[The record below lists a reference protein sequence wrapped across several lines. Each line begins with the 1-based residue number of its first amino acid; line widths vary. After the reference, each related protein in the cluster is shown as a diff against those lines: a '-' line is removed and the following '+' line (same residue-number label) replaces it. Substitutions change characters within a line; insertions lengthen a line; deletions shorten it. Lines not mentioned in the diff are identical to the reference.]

1 MEFLAASLRD
11 QIALLDLAHDSIII
25 RDMISTILFWNRGA
39 EQTYGWSKAEALGK
53 VSHAL
58 LETEFSKPLEQIETE
73 LLRDGCWEGELVH
86 RKRDGTRIVVT
97 SRWALQR
104 DAQGTPAGILEINR
118 EITER
123 ERAEMKFRGL
133 LEAAPDAMVIVGR
146 EGRILLVNAQTEKLF
161 GYTREELLGQSVEI
175 LVPERFRGAHLRH
188 RTGYFSD
195 PRTRSMGAGLELY
208 GRRKDGSEF
217 PVEISLSPLETEEGV
232 LVSSAI
238 RDITARK
245 RAETKFRGLLEAAP
259 DAMVIVGREGRILL
273 VNGQTEKLFGYTRE
287 ELLGQSVEILVPER
301 FRGAHPGHRTGYFT
315 DPRPRSM
322 GAGLELN
329 GRRKDGSEFPVEIC
343 LSPLET
349 EEGIL
354 VSSAIRDMTE
364 RKRSEDE
371 YRKIQERFRGI
382 YECSKDAMAY
392 TALDGRLLDANDA
405 FLALTGY
412 SREELLDGEKYRDI
426 NPVQYG
432 DPEPYIIEQVL
443 KTGKPAEYEK
453 EYVRKDGSRVPV
465 LLTVFLVRGANGGP
479 AGLAAVIKDI
489 TERKRAEQEIKEL
502 NEDLSRRA
510 AELETLNKEL
520 EAFTYSVAHD
530 LRAPL
535 RHIDGFSKILLE
547 DFGSQLDPLAQ
558 KHLQRIHESTR
569 HMGHLVDDLL
579 NLARVGR
586 QPVQLQITGLNA
598 LVEEVLGDLETETR
612 GRQIDWQI
620 GRLPFVECDP
630 GLMKQVLA
638 NLLSNAI
645 KYTRPRELAVIQVGQ
660 REVDGQ
666 PVIFIRDN
674 GVGFN
679 MKYADKLFGVFQRL
693 HRKED
698 FEGTGVGLA
707 TILRSIQKHGGRV
720 WAEAELDKGAT
731 FFFTLGAPK
740 DTRTDTALTEGSAA
754 WKGATAR

>member
-11 QIALLDLAHDSIII
+11 QIALLDLAHDSIIV

-161 GYTREELLGQSVEI
+161 GYAREELLGQSVEI
-175 LVPERFRGAHLRH
+175 LVPERFRGAHPGH

-238 RDITARK
+238 RDMTARK
-245 RAETKFRGLLEAAP
+245 RGEA
-259 DAMVIVGREGRILL
+259 
-273 VNGQTEKLFGYTRE
+273 
-287 ELLGQSVEILVPER
+287 
-301 FRGAHPGHRTGYFT
+301 
-315 DPRPRSM
+315 
-322 GAGLELN
+322 
-329 GRRKDGSEFPVEIC
+329 
-343 LSPLET
+343 
-349 EEGIL
+349 
-354 VSSAIRDMTE
+354 
-364 RKRSEDE
+364 E
-371 YRKIQERFRGI
+371 YRKMQEPFRGM
-382 YECSKDAMAY
+382 YQSVDDAMPNL
-392 TALDGRLLDANDA
+392 ALDGRLLDVNDA

-412 SREELLDGEKYRDI
+412 SREELLDGEKYQDI
-426 NPVQYG
+426 TPVEYS
-432 DPEPYIIEQVL
+432 DREAYTIEQIL
-443 KTGKPAEYEK
+443 KTGDPAEYEK
-453 EYVRKDGSRVPV
+453 EYVRKGGSRVPV
-465 LLTVFLVRGANGGP
+465 LLTTFVVRGANGGP
-479 AGLAAVIKDI
+479 AGLAAIIKDI

-502 NEDLSRRA
+502 NEDLRRRA
-510 AELETLNKEL
+510 AEQEALNKEL
-520 EAFTYSVAHD
+520 EAFTYSVSHD

-620 GRLPFVECDP
+620 DRKSTRLNSSHLVI
-630 GLMKQVLA
+630 
-638 NLLSNAI
+638 S
-645 KYTRPRELAVIQVGQ
+645 YAVFCLKKKKTKDS
-660 REVDGQ
+660 R
-666 PVIFIRDN
+666 R
-674 GVGFN
+674 
-679 MKYADKLFGVFQRL
+679 YR
-693 HRKED
+693 R
-698 FEGTGVGLA
+698 TG
-707 TILRSIQKHGGRV
+707 
-720 WAEAELDKGAT
+720 
-731 FFFTLGAPK
+731 
-740 DTRTDTALTEGSAA
+740 
-754 WKGATAR
+754 

>member
-104 DAQGTPAGILEINR
+104 DAQGAPAGILEINR

-123 ERAEMKFRGL
+123 ERAEMKFRGLLEAAPDAMVILGREGRILLVNAQTEKLFGYAREELLGQSVEILVPERFRGAHPGHRTGYFTDPRTRSMGAGLELNGRRKDGSEFPVEISLSPLETEEGVLVSSAIRDITARKSAETKFRGL

-175 LVPERFRGAHLRH
+175 LVPERFRGAH
-188 RTGYFSD
+188 
-195 PRTRSMGAGLELY
+195 
-208 GRRKDGSEF
+208 
-217 PVEISLSPLETEEGV
+217 
-232 LVSSAI
+232 
-238 RDITARK
+238 
-245 RAETKFRGLLEAAP
+245 
-259 DAMVIVGREGRILL
+259 
-273 VNGQTEKLFGYTRE
+273 
-287 ELLGQSVEILVPER
+287 
-301 FRGAHPGHRTGYFT
+301 PGHRTGYFS

-558 KHLQRIHESTR
+558 KHLQRINESTR

-586 QPVQLQITGLNA
+586 QPVQLQITGLNG
-598 LVEEVLGDLETETR
+598 LVEEVLGDLET
-612 GRQIDWQI
+612 
-620 GRLPFVECDP
+620 
-630 GLMKQVLA
+630 
-638 NLLSNAI
+638 
-645 KYTRPRELAVIQVGQ
+645 
-660 REVDGQ
+660 
-666 PVIFIRDN
+666 
-674 GVGFN
+674 
-679 MKYADKLFGVFQRL
+679 
-693 HRKED
+693 
-698 FEGTGVGLA
+698 
-707 TILRSIQKHGGRV
+707 
-720 WAEAELDKGAT
+720 
-731 FFFTLGAPK
+731 
-740 DTRTDTALTEGSAA
+740 
-754 WKGATAR
+754 

>member
-1 MEFLAASLRD
+1 MEFLAASLRE
-11 QIALLDLAHDSIII
+11 QTALLDLAHDSIIV
-25 RDMISTILFWNRGA
+25 RDMISAILFWNHGA

-58 LETEFSKPLEQIETE
+58 LETKFPKPLEQIETE

-86 RKRDGTRIVVT
+86 RKRDGTRIVVA

-104 DAQGTPAGILEINR
+104 DAQGTPAAILEINR

-123 ERAEMKFRGL
+123 EKAEVKFRGL

-146 EGRILLVNAQTEKLF
+146 QGRILLVNAQTEKLF

-175 LVPERFRGAHLRH
+175 LVPERFRGAH
-188 RTGYFSD
+188 
-195 PRTRSMGAGLELY
+195 
-208 GRRKDGSEF
+208 
-217 PVEISLSPLETEEGV
+217 
-232 LVSSAI
+232 
-238 RDITARK
+238 
-245 RAETKFRGLLEAAP
+245 
-259 DAMVIVGREGRILL
+259 
-273 VNGQTEKLFGYTRE
+273 
-287 ELLGQSVEILVPER
+287 
-301 FRGAHPGHRTGYFT
+301 PGHRTSYFS

-329 GRRKDGSEFPVEIC
+329 GRRKDGSEFPVEIS

-558 KHLQRIHESTR
+558 KHLQRINESTR

-586 QPVQLQITGLNA
+586 QPVQLQITGLNG

-612 GRQIDWQI
+612 DRQIDWQI

-638 NLLSNAI
+638 NLLSNAV

-707 TILRSIQKHGGRV
+707 TIQRIIQKHGGRV

-740 DTRTDTALTEGSAA
+740 DNRTGPQFTEGSAVCR
-754 WKGATAR
+754 GTDITDMS